1 MAISLAATLRNN
13 RADQIT
19 SFAGTSAKLRIYT
32 AAYGSMLVECICN
45 ATAFA
50 PAASG
55 GVLTLNAVATGTA
68 GNTGTAAI
76 ARIMK
81 SDGTTMVMEGL
92 TVTASGGGGDVQITG
107 GVSITSGQTVSISSA
122 TITEGNS

>member
-1 MAISLAATLRNN
+1 MAVTLNTTLRNN

-32 AAYGSMLVECICN
+32 AAYASQLVELICN
-45 ATAFA
+45 ASAFA

-55 GVLTLNAVATGTA
+55 GVLTLNTISVGAATA
-68 GNTGTAAI
+68 SGTAAI
-76 ARIMK
+76 ARIYK
-81 SDGTTMVMEGL
+81 SDGTTLVMEGL
-92 TVTASGGGGDVQITG
+92 TVSTSGANINLSTT
-107 GVSITSGQTVSISSA
+107 SITTNDLVSVSAA